1 MAGYAG
7 ARPRSGV
14 LAPRRRD
21 EMPVTRR
28 GTTGSQRAV
37 DFPRRGL
44 RGASAVRSRRRQ
56 GRVGFLIVG
65 IVIIFL
71 LGLFSLT
78 QTVRVSA
85 TEYDVDRLIAARQQL
100 EATERDMVADLS
112 RLGREPAIRQLA
124 LGAGLGQLVDPLV
137 VPAR

>member
-14 LAPRRRD
+14 LAQRRR
-21 EMPVTRR
+21 EEAPVTRR
-28 GTTGSQRAV
+28 GTIRSDRAV
-37 DFPRRGL
+37 DLPRRGL

-56 GRVGFLIVG
+56 GRVGLLIVG
-65 IVIIFL
+65 IVVIFL

-78 QTVRVSA
+78 QTVSVSA
-85 TEYDVDRLIAARQQL
+85 TEFDVDRLIAARQEL
-100 EATERDMVADLS
+100 EANERDMVADLS
-112 RLGREPAIRQLA
+112 RLGREPAIRKLA
-124 LGAGLGQLVDPLV
+124 LDAGLGQLVDPLV

>member
-7 ARPRSGV
+7 ARPRAGV

-21 EMPVTRR
+21 ETPVERR
-28 GTTGSQRAV
+28 GTARNDRAA
-37 DFPRRGL
+37 DLPRRGL

-56 GRVGFLIVG
+56 GRVGMAIVG
-65 IVIIFL
+65 IVVTFL

-85 TEYDVDRLIAARQQL
+85 TDFDVDRLITARQELQ
-100 EATERDMVADLS
+100 ASERDLVADLS
-112 RLGREPAIRQLA
+112 RLGREPAVRKLA
-124 LGAGLGQLVDPLV
+124 LDAGLGQLVDPLV

>member
-14 LAPRRRD
+14 LAPRRR
-21 EMPVTRR
+21 EETPVTRR
-28 GTTGSQRAV
+28 GTIRSDRAV
-37 DFPRRGL
+37 DLPRRGL

-56 GRVGFLIVG
+56 GRVGLLIVG
-65 IVIIFL
+65 IVVIFL

-78 QTVRVSA
+78 QTVSVSA
-85 TEYDVDRLIAARQQL
+85 TEFDVDRLIVARQEL
-100 EATERDMVADLS
+100 EANERDIVADLS
-112 RLGREPAIRQLA
+112 RLGREPAIRKLA
-124 LGAGLGQLVDPLV
+124 LDAGLGQLVDPLV

>member
-7 ARPRSGV
+7 ARPRSGI

-21 EMPVTRR
+21 ETSVEWR
-28 GTTGSQRAV
+28 GSLRGEHAT
-37 DFPRRGL
+37 DLPRRTL

-56 GRVGFLIVG
+56 GRVGLAIVG
-65 IVIIFL
+65 IVIVFL

-85 TEYDVDRLIAARQQL
+85 TDFDVDRLIAARGDL
-100 EATERDMVADLS
+100 LASERDLIADLS
-112 RLGREPAIRQLA
+112 RLGSEPAIRRLA
-124 LGAGLGQLVDPLV
+124 LDAGLGQLVDTLV